1 MTTMHPRGWSGA
13 VVWSCRRAMH
23 ELGLLIVASHFL
35 VCFCCVS
42 LLEAAVS
49 LTCGPWSYRET
60 MQTPIK
66 ICRNFSCSPCDE
78 RARARHQFTTYV
90 AVRTVHE
97 QINVVVCLPVFVTL
111 EWQSRLSSSRPE
123 HQNQPTT
130 CYLYRIS
137 RVVPLAKVIAPNTVV
152 VQRKRHIYSHSSSWN
167 ESDIVPRG
175 ATCGRPAEID
185 DNRIKS

>member
-123 HQNQPTT
+123 LIRAPKSTNNLLLVP
-130 CYLYRIS
+130 YIS
-137 RVVPLAKVIAPNTVV
+137 SGTPD
-152 VQRKRHIYSHSSSWN
+152 
-167 ESDIVPRG
+167 ESDRSKHRG
-175 ATCGRPAEID
+175 STKEKAHL
-185 DNRIKS
+185 